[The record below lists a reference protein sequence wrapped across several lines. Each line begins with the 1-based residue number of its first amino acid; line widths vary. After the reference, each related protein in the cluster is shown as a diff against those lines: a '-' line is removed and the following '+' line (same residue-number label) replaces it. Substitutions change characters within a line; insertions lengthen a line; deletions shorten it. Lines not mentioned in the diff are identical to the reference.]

1 MIKTSYPRYYDGT
14 TGLSGNGI
22 GVLRDAITC
31 TVTEERNGAYEL
43 EMTYPITG
51 QHYSAIALRGLIYA
65 KPNPYG
71 QPQYFRIY
79 KISKPINGQV
89 VINAEHIS
97 YDLSGTPVAPCSA
110 SSAAEALAQLKNHVV
125 TDCPFTFWTD
135 IQTRSE
141 FSLKIPSSLR
151 RILGGVEGSILDVY
165 GGEYEWDNTAVKLH
179 SRRGTDRGVT
189 IRYGKNLTD
198 LTQEENCASVYTGVY
213 PYWVDT
219 DHNVTQI
226 SGSPVVNVPDGNYD
240 FVRILTLD
248 VSQDFEDK
256 PTDDQL
262 RQRALAYITSNK
274 VGVPK
279 VSLSLSFAQLEQT
292 AEYADMALLER
303 VCLCDTVHVQ
313 FPRLGVSAE
322 SKCITTVYNVILD
335 RYDKVELG
343 DARSN
348 LATTV
353 ADMGKTVETTVNKT
367 RTDLERAIDRAT
379 QLITGNLGGYVVMH
393 SSTGSDT
400 PDEILVMDKP
410 LISQATKVWR
420 WNLSGWG
427 YSSTGYNGQYRLAA
441 TMDGA
446 INADFITTGNLNAN
460 IIKSGS
466 INANL
471 IRTGT
476 LASSNGRFAADLD
489 NGTMTFNGGLIV
501 DTDNF
506 KINSAGAVD
515 IIGKLTSAIA
525 ESKCIIDDARIEMY
539 RKTNDGKW
547 HMGAFM
553 SAWGSNNAVGRLV
566 LYGPAAR
573 NTNEMVANV
582 TMAGQYSGGAIAI
595 SNAAGD
601 VKIEMGIDGAGDGY
615 MHINGK
621 SIT

>member
-1 MIKTSYPRYYDGT
+1 MAKYYGK
-14 TGLSGNGI
+14 I
-22 GVLRDAITC
+22 GFC
-31 TVTEERNGAYEL
+31 VTAESAPGVWAEDEIEERNYYGEL
-43 EMTYPITG
+43 
-51 QHYSAIALRGLIYA
+51 
-65 KPNPYG
+65 
-71 QPQYFRIY
+71 
-79 KISKPINGQV
+79 
-89 VINAEHIS
+89 
-97 YDLSGTPVAPCSA
+97 
-110 SSAAEALAQLKNHVV
+110 
-125 TDCPFTFWTD
+125 
-135 IQTRSE
+135 TR
-141 FSLKIPSSLR
+141 
-151 RILGGVEGSILDVY
+151 
-165 GGEYEWDNTAVKLH
+165 N
-179 SRRGTDRGVT
+179 
-189 IRYGKNLTD
+189 
-198 LTQEENCASVYTGVY
+198 
-213 PYWVDT
+213 
-219 DHNVTQI
+219 
-226 SGSPVVNVPDGNYD
+226 
-240 FVRILTLD
+240 
-248 VSQDFEDK
+248 
-256 PTDDQL
+256 
-262 RQRALAYITSNK
+262 
-274 VGVPK
+274 
-279 VSLSLSFAQLEQT
+279 
-292 AEYADMALLER
+292 
-303 VCLCDTVHVQ
+303 
-313 FPRLGVSAE
+313 
-322 SKCITTVYNVILD
+322 NVILD

-353 ADMGKTVETTVNKT
+353 ADMGKTVATTVNKT

-393 SSTGSDT
+393 SSTGSDI

-427 YSSTGYNGQYRLAA
+427 YSSTGYNGPYRLAA

-460 IIKSGS
+460 VIKS
-466 INANL
+466 
-471 IRTGT
+471 GT

-506 KINSAGAVD
+506 KINSTGAVD

-525 ESKCIIDDARIEMY
+525 ESKCVIDDARIEMY

-553 SAWGSNNAVGRLV
+553 STWGSSNAVGRLV

-615 MHINGK
+615 FHINGK